1 MHHNLHICINSAKK
15 REVLVML
22 RKGVC
27 ISSKLFVEPKKNVD
41 NLKTIKLFEVVNS
54 E

>member
-27 ISSKLFVEPKKNVD
+27 ISSKIFVEPKKCRQSEN
-41 NLKTIKLFEVVNS
+41 NKVVRGGQQ
-54 E
+54 